1 MMVLLKMFFRRFLI
15 ILVLLLHNFP
25 LDAQQMSG
33 PVLGNYAGISSLQV
47 NPSAMHNSKT
57 YLDIQFLGVDVF
69 LQNNF
74 LYIDKKDYKFSNFF
88 KSGYEFP
95 THPEDYGTEVRNF
108 YTYPNK
114 RAKSAF
120 SNVRIDGPGA
130 MLIWG
135 DHAFAITTAA
145 RQVLSIHNV
154 PYELANFAYLG
165 LNYKP
170 QQNINYQDNKP
181 FSLAEMA
188 WAEVGLSY
196 AYIFYARGIDKL
208 SAGIS
213 IRRLFGFAGAYL
225 FSRQLDY
232 IVINDSTLNVKNL
245 NAEMGMSLP
254 VAYDGNSIPDDK
266 TVKGGGFGFDIG
278 ITYQRLIKSHQR
290 DYFPTLCAQ
299 RYEDYLYRIGVA
311 LIDIGG
317 IQFKTNAR
325 KYAID
330 NRSSYWENLTKK
342 GLDYKNIEQ
351 LFDTISYKF
360 YGNSE
365 EALVGEKFTMWLPSA
380 LSVQFD
386 YHFRDNWYVNAS
398 LIYGFSLSRT
408 SLARP
413 AELTITPRYESRWFE
428 ASLPVSLYDWYLTR
442 IGLALRFYGFTIGT
456 DKLGGFFNLNDFT
469 GLDIY
474 FSIKLFFNKGRCK
487 GVKRTPC
494 GNREF
499 NP

>member
-1 MMVLLKMFFRRFLI
+1 M
-15 ILVLLLHNFP
+15 ILFKSIFKNIFLLLVVLQLYDFE
-25 LDAQQMSG
+25 LRAQQMSG
-33 PVLGNYAGISSLQV
+33 LVLGNYAGINSLQV
-47 NPSAMHNSKT
+47 NPSGLHNSKT
-57 YLDIQFLGVDVF
+57 YLDIQFLGADVF

-95 THPEDYGTEVRNF
+95 THKEDYGTEVRAF

-120 SNVRIDGPGA
+120 LNVRIDGPGA

-145 RQVLSIHNV
+145 RQVFSMHHV
-154 PYELANFAYLG
+154 PYELANFGYLG

-181 FSLAEMA
+181 FSITEMA

-196 AYIFYARGIDKL
+196 AYTFYERGIDKL

-213 IRRLFGFAGAYL
+213 VRRLFGFAGAYMY
-225 FSRQLDY
+225 SRQLDY
-232 IVINDSTLNVKNL
+232 IVINDSTMSVKNMD
-245 NAEMGMSLP
+245 AEMGLSLP
-254 VAYDGNSIPDDK
+254 IAYDGNTIQNDK

-278 ITYQRLIKSHQR
+278 ITYQRLKKSHYQ

-317 IQFKTNAR
+317 IRFKTNAE
-325 KYAID
+325 KYTID
-330 NRSSYWENLTKK
+330 NRSSYWENLTSFEFR
-342 GLDYKNIEQ
+342 NIAQ
-351 LFDTISYKF
+351 LLDTISYKF
-360 YGNSE
+360 YGNNE
-365 EALVGEKFTMWLPSA
+365 DAFAGNKFTMWLPSA

-386 YHFRDNWYVNAS
+386 YHFRKNWYVNAS
-398 LIYGFSLSRT
+398 LIYGFPLSRT
-408 SLARP
+408 SIARP

-428 ASLPVSLYDWYLTR
+428 ASLPVSLYDWNLTR
-442 IGLALRFYGFTIGT
+442 IGLAFRVYGFTIGT

-469 GLDIY
+469 GMDIY
-474 FSIKLFFNKGRCK
+474 FSVKLFFKKGRCG
-487 GVKRTPC
+487 GVKNSPC
-494 GNREF
+494 GNLEF